1 MSEAMNSQAQSAEA
15 ESVIHPDLTLDDV
28 AVQVDDLDLW
38 YDTNQALKNVS
49 LDIAE
54 KKVTAFIGPS
64 GCGKSTLLRC
74 FNRLNDLID
83 ICRVEGEIKLHGQ
96 NLLGPDVDVAELRRR
111 VGMVFQK
118 PNPFPKS
125 IYENVAFGPLMAGK
139 DRAEA
144 GSIANTFLQLVGLKK
159 FGGRYPAELSGGMQQ
174 RASIA
179 RALAFQADILLMDE
193 PFGALDA
200 QTRTILSDELQR
212 IWLET
217 RPTVVFVTHNLIEA
231 AFLSDTVHLLSS
243 GPGRI
248 VRTYD
253 IDIPRPRDEADP
265 ALLDLRHDMLERLR
279 AEVDDAAERRAQVA
293 EVVAL

>member
-1 MSEAMNSQAQSAEA
+1 MLRLNAMRERPGSRRGGHDADAPA
-15 ESVIHPDLTLDDV
+15 IR
-28 AVQVDDLDLW
+28 VDGACKTYEGGDRP
-38 YDTNQALKNVS
+38 ALLPTSFTVERGEFVS
-49 LDIAE
+49 L
-54 KKVTAFIGPS
+54 VGPS
-64 GCGKSTLLRC
+64 GCGKSTLLGMIAGLLRPDAG
-74 FNRLNDLID
+74 FVEALGRP
-83 ICRVEGEIKLHGQ
+83 VEGPGEGR
-96 NLLGPDVDVAELRRR
+96 A
-111 VGMVFQK
+111 MVFQDAAL
-118 PNPFPKS
+118 FPWLTVLG
-125 IYENVAFGPLMAGK
+125 NVEYGLRAHGVA
-139 DRAEA
+139 RAERRERA
-144 GSIANTFLQLVGLKK
+144 LEAVRLVHLDHVVD
-159 FGGRYPAELSGGMQQ
+159 RHPHELSGGMRQ

-179 RALAFQADILLMDE
+179 RALVMRPEILLMDE
-193 PFGALDA
+193 PFSALDA

>member
-1 MSEAMNSQAQSAEA
+1 MRQRAGSRSGG
-15 ESVIHPDLTLDDV
+15 HDPDTPAIRVDGACKTYEGSDRPALLTTSFTV
-28 AVQVDDLDLW
+28 ERGEF
-38 YDTNQALKNVS
+38 VS
-49 LDIAE
+49 L
-54 KKVTAFIGPS
+54 VGPS
-64 GCGKSTLLRC
+64 GCGKSTLLGMIAGLLRPDAGSVKALG
-74 FNRLNDLID
+74 RP
-83 ICRVEGEIKLHGQ
+83 VAGPGEGR
-96 NLLGPDVDVAELRRR
+96 A
-111 VGMVFQK
+111 MVFQDAAL
-118 PNPFPKS
+118 FPWLTVLG
-125 IYENVAFGPLMAGK
+125 NVEYGLRAHGVG
-139 DRAEA
+139 RAERRERA
-144 GSIANTFLQLVGLKK
+144 LEAVRLVHLDHVVD
-159 FGGRYPAELSGGMQQ
+159 RRPHELSGGMRQ

-179 RALAFQADILLMDE
+179 RALVMRPEILLMDE
-193 PFGALDA
+193 PFSALDA

-279 AEVDDAAERRAQVA
+279 AEVDDAVEQRAQVA

>member
-1 MSEAMNSQAQSAEA
+1 MLRFRAMRERAGSRSGG
-15 ESVIHPDLTLDDV
+15 HDPDAPAIRVDGACKTYEGSDRPALLTTSFTV
-28 AVQVDDLDLW
+28 ERGEF
-38 YDTNQALKNVS
+38 VS
-49 LDIAE
+49 L
-54 KKVTAFIGPS
+54 VGPS
-64 GCGKSTLLRC
+64 GCGKSTLLGMIAGLLRP
-74 FNRLNDLID
+74 DAGS
-83 ICRVEGEIKLHGQ
+83 VEALGRPVAGPGEGR
-96 NLLGPDVDVAELRRR
+96 A
-111 VGMVFQK
+111 MVFQDAAL
-118 PNPFPKS
+118 FPWLTVLG
-125 IYENVAFGPLMAGK
+125 NVEYGLRAHGVG
-139 DRAEA
+139 RAERRERA
-144 GSIANTFLQLVGLKK
+144 LEAVRLVHLDHVVD
-159 FGGRYPAELSGGMQQ
+159 RRPHELSGGMRQ

-179 RALAFQADILLMDE
+179 RALVMRPEILLMDE
-193 PFGALDA
+193 PFSALDA

-279 AEVDDAAERRAQVA
+279 AEVDDAVEQRAQVA